1 MRTLHRFVPLT
12 VGAVAVALAL
22 AACSPAAPSSDP
34 TTSASAA
41 PTVTDA
47 STEAAQVAAVEDL
60 YEIAFNDHDPQKAA
74 DLYVGDTY
82 IQHNAQVADGADG
95 FVAGVQ
101 GIIDSSA
108 ALKNTIVRIFVQ
120 GPLVGVHSITS
131 YGGDVADQ
139 SVMDFFAFK
148 DGKIVEHWDAAQD
161 VPATLVSGHTMF
173 DGATTSPDRDAE
185 VLDRNTAAALD
196 FLDLAFNQAKA
207 QEAVDTYVAEPY
219 VQHNT
224 GVADGGAAFVEAFSG
239 ATPLTGDLAT
249 VFPRTVAQGD
259 FVMVQTFAPTSAG
272 SQEGSGSIDIFLF
285 NEDGKIVEHWDAV
298 QSYGAETVNG
308 HTVWDTGR

>member
-1 MRTLHRFVPLT
+1 MLHTPRRVVPL
-12 VGAVAVALAL
+12 VGAVALALVL
-22 AACSPAAPSSDP
+22 AACSPAAPSLAP
-34 TTSASAA
+34 TTSASPAS
-41 PTVTDA
+41 TDA
-47 STEAAQVAAVEDL
+47 STEAAHVAAVEDL

-74 DLYVGDTY
+74 DLYLGDTY

-95 FVAGVQ
+95 FVTGVQ
-101 GIIDSSA
+101 GIIDSSVD
-108 ALKNTIVRIFVQ
+108 LHNTIVRIFVQ
-120 GPLVGVHSITS
+120 GPLVAVHSITS

-139 SVMDFFAFK
+139 SVMDFFAFE

-161 VPATLVSGHTMF
+161 VPATTVSGHTMF
-173 DGATTSPDRDAE
+173 DGDTTSPDHDAD

-224 GVADGGAAFVEAFSG
+224 GVADGGAAFVEAFAG
-239 ATPLTGDLAT
+239 AAPLTGDLVT

-259 FVMVQTFAPTSAG
+259 FVVVQTFAPTEAG
-272 SQEGSGSIDIFLF
+272 SQEGSGSIDIFRF

>member
-1 MRTLHRFVPLT
+1 MM
-12 VGAVAVALAL
+12 LAL
-22 AACSPAAPSSDP
+22 AACSTSATDGGPTSSAPAAPK
-34 TTSASAA
+34 TSGAS
-41 PTVTDA
+41 V
-47 STEAAQVAAVEDL
+47 EAAQVAAVEGL

-74 DLYVGDTY
+74 DLYIGDSY

-108 ALKNTIVRIFVQ
+108 DLHNTIVRIFVQ
-120 GPLVGVHSITS
+120 GPLVGVHSTTS
-131 YGGDVADQ
+131 YGGGVADQ
-139 SVMDFFAFK
+139 SVMDFFAFE
-148 DGKIVEHWDAAQD
+148 DGEIVEHWDAAQD
-161 VPATLVSGHTMF
+161 VPATTVSGHSMF
-173 DGATTSPDRDAE
+173 DGSTASPDRDAK

-207 QEAVDTYVAEPY
+207 REAVDTYVAEPY

-224 GVADGGAAFVEAFSG
+224 GVADGGAAFVEAFAG
-239 ATPLTGDLAT
+239 GTPLTGDLKT

-259 FVMVQTFAPTSAG
+259 FVMVQTFAPKEAG
-272 SQEGSGSIDIFLF
+272 SQEGSGSFDIFLF
-285 NEDGKIVEHWDAV
+285 NEEGKIVEHWDAMQV
-298 QSYGAETVNG
+298 YGAETVNS